1 MGFLG
6 TMVGMFLAGWAVHF
20 WNETYVLMMFLMGSG
35 VWLLDHH
42 ETPPAPPPSS
52 RPARRRTVLG

>member
-6 TMVGMFLAGWAVHF
+6 GMVSLFVAGWAVHF
-20 WNETYVLMMFLMGSG
+20 WNEPYVLLMFLMGSG
-35 VWLLDHH
+35 VWLLDHD

-52 RPARRRTVLG
+52 EPARRRTVLG